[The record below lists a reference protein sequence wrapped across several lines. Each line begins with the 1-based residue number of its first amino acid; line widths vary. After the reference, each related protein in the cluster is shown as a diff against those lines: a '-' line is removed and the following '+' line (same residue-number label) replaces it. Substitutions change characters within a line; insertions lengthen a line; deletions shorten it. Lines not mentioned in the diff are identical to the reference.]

1 LCVVCGKTGAS
12 ITCAETGCDRSF
24 HLPCASEGECVTQY
38 IHEYSSFCWEHHP
51 QQAVEAVPAQD
62 TTCIIC
68 MDPVGDSISYNTMVC
83 PSCQHAWFH
92 RACVQEQA
100 LCAGDRCFRCP
111 LCRDRDRFIPEILTL
126 GIRIP
131 LRRARWENNDAYASL
146 QESHGR
152 CDASE
157 CHYPHGREQAERAG
171 LQHCQSAGTGAIP
184 RLPSTGEQYFQH
196 HQPGTI
202 RIVWK
207 IQVQLGQGL

>member
-1 LCVVCGKTGAS
+1 CIVCGKTGAS

-38 IHEYSSFCWEHHP
+38 IHEYSSFCWEHRP
-51 QQAVEAVPAQD
+51 QQAVEAVPVQD

-131 LRRARWENNDAYASL
+131 LRRARWESNDAYASL
-146 QESHGR
+146 LERHGC

-157 CHYPHGREQAERAG
+157 CHYPRGREQAERA
-171 LQHCQSAGTGAIP
+171 
-184 RLPSTGEQYFQH
+184 
-196 HQPGTI
+196 
-202 RIVWK
+202 
-207 IQVQLGQGL
+207 